1 MVVGSWFT
9 TTFTVLA
16 QPVLVNVYDTIVVP
30 ATSPLTTP
38 VLLIVAAVGLVLL
51 HTPPVLVV
59 LSVVVLPTH
68 TCAVPVIVLGSAF
81 TVIVVL
87 LIQPVPTV

>member
-1 MVVGSWFT
+1 M
-9 TTFTVLA
+9 LA
-16 QPVLVNVYDTIVVP
+16 QPVVVNVYDTIVVP

-38 VLLIVAAVGLVLL
+38 ALLIVAAVGLVLL

-68 TCAVPVIVLGSAF
+68 TCGVPVMALGSAL
-81 TVIVVL
+81 TVIVVVV
-87 LIQPVPTV
+87 IQPVPTV